1 MGLGYPVVSLG
12 TSGVFMMPIDKPE
25 SQTKGKKILFSFDD
39 KKFQY
44 LVQGVVQCNGN
55 TFDWWNKNIME
66 LKRFKELTTSIDVN
80 SNAQNDLIFYPH
92 LDGDK
97 TIYADPE
104 LRGAFIGLN
113 LTTSQENLFYA
124 VIEGLCFGFRE
135 LAEKMHLPLEKYG
148 TVKVVGG
155 GAKSPVWLQTM
166 ANVLNIAVEKME
178 GMIGPA
184 FGIALLAA
192 YKGGSITSLE
202 QISEGNVKI
211 ECRHE
216 PDAEAVKAC
225 QQKYE
230 KYLRIRSGLQY
241 IKNGVI
247 E

>member
-1 MGLGYPVVSLG
+1 M
-12 TSGVFMMPIDKPE
+12 
-25 SQTKGKKILFSFDD
+25 
-39 KKFQY
+39 
-44 LVQGVVQCNGN
+44 QGVVQCNGN

-66 LKRFKELTTSIDVN
+66 LKHFQELTTSIDVN
-80 SNAQNDLIFYPH
+80 SNARNELIFYPH

-113 LTTSQENLFYA
+113 LPTSQENLFYA

-135 LAEKMHLPLEKYG
+135 LAEKMCLPLEKYG

-211 ECRHE
+211 ECRYE
-216 PDAEAVKAC
+216 PNEEAFKAC
-225 QQKYE
+225 QKKYQE
-230 KYLRIRSGLQY
+230 YLRIRSGLQY
-241 IKNGVI
+241 IKNGVM

>member
-1 MGLGYPVVSLG
+1 
-12 TSGVFMMPIDKPE
+12 MMPIDKPE

-66 LKRFKELTTSIDVN
+66 LKHFQELTTSIDVN
-80 SNAQNDLIFYPH
+80 SNARNELIFYPH

-135 LAEKMHLPLEKYG
+135 LAEKMCLPLEKYG

-166 ANVLNIAVEKME
+166 ANVLNIA
-178 GMIGPA
+178 
-184 FGIALLAA
+184 
-192 YKGGSITSLE
+192 
-202 QISEGNVKI
+202 
-211 ECRHE
+211 
-216 PDAEAVKAC
+216 D
-225 QQKYE
+225 
-230 KYLRIRSGLQY
+230 
-241 IKNGVI
+241 
-247 E
+247 